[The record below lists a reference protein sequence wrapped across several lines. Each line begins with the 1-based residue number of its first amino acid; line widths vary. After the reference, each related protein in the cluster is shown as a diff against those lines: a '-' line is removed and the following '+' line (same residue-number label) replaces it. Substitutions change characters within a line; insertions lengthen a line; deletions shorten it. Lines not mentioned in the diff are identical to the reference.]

1 MQDKGKEFGNLL
13 RETRRVWGK
22 IPGEALEEFYQ
33 AINNSDKYTDQ
44 EKEMAKE
51 ILLG

>member
-1 MQDKGKEFGNLL
+1 MQYKGKQFENLL
-13 RETRRVWGK
+13 GETKRVWGK

-33 AINNSDKYTDQ
+33 VINNSDKYTDQ
-44 EKEMAKE
+44 EKELAKQ